1 MRRAWSLGGAIVGAL
16 LWGIPAS
23 AQMLPPEDIQIGLST
38 DIVAITADFTGA
50 DLTIFGSV
58 ENADPQ
64 VYRQGR
70 YDVIVV
76 LEGPGRPVVV
86 RRKSRVLGVWV
97 NTQSETFVNVPESY
111 SVATTRAPQ
120 DITDPQSYQRL
131 SLGAGNLHIQPLE
144 RDGNP
149 ATIEEFTAALRERKK
164 TDGLYSERV
173 GGVQFLSPTLF
184 RASLKLAPNI
194 PVGSHRARAFLF
206 RNGVFLKETSAQLAI
221 IKSGFEQKLFSFSKN
236 NSILYGFGAVGLAF
250 VTGWVGRVVFRKD

>member
-16 LWGIPAS
+16 LCGIPAS

-120 DITDPQSYQRL
+120 EIDWD
-131 SLGAGNLHIQPLE
+131 
-144 RDGNP
+144 
-149 ATIEEFTAALRERKK
+149 
-164 TDGLYSERV
+164 
-173 GGVQFLSPTLF
+173 
-184 RASLKLAPNI
+184 
-194 PVGSHRARAFLF
+194 
-206 RNGVFLKETSAQLAI
+206 
-221 IKSGFEQKLFSFSKN
+221 
-236 NSILYGFGAVGLAF
+236 
-250 VTGWVGRVVFRKD
+250 VVKRYTVA